1 MLHNPRNRVLLK
13 TSITRTDHLFRL
25 WLPNYR
31 NLNEQIACD
40 SIESVK
46 NLFYIIILQEV
57 LNAYEILRA
66 EFPNAE
72 LHAGNLEDF
81 FVAANA
87 VKDKLPIFTNE
98 IGDTWIQ
105 GVASDPRKCA
115 EYRAVSRVMKDCVAS
130 GYCKFFNSREQISVF
145 LFSNV
150 EMSKWKI
157 KIDQGY
163 VLFSNKVQITIHFLS
178 PCFNIA

>member
-1 MLHNPRNRVLLK
+1 M
-13 TSITRTDHLFRL
+13 
-25 WLPNYR
+25 
-31 NLNEQIACD
+31 
-40 SIESVK
+40 
-46 NLFYIIILQEV
+46 IILQEV

-81 FVAANA
+81 FVAAN
-87 VKDKLPIFTNE
+87 VIKDKLPILTNE

-130 GYCKFFNSREQISVF
+130 GYYNSTVTKCYFLKLFFILSNADSTW
-145 LFSNV
+145 LFFCAHICYWSHC
-150 EMSKWKI
+150 SP
-157 KIDQGY
+157 IDEHLIETKL
-163 VLFSNKVQITIHFLS
+163 V
-178 PCFNIA
+178 